1 VTLAFPDVSN
11 HNGAMPL
18 EAGTVACLAKASE
31 GTTYR
36 DPYYGHFKAEAA
48 RVGALFGAYHFLR
61 EGDGAAQADFCFGI
75 VGPGVPTM
83 IDFEPERDPVTGAL
97 ISRPS
102 VADAVAFRDRFRA
115 RGGLVRLNYLP
126 RWYWATP
133 VSEGGLGAPSLA
145 PLADLALVSSN
156 YTAYSDTGP
165 GWESYGGL
173 SPQIWQWTDALPYS
187 GQRVDFNAYR
197 GTLAQLRAL
206 LGLATLEA
214 DMPLTTAD
222 GDLVAARTENRAVG
236 TIAKPE
242 ASPASTSLGVEVA
255 SLPARF
261 AGLNAKL
268 DAIAAAVAPVDVK
281 ALAASLASLVQPA
294 IVQAVQ
300 AGIAPEAD
308 QLAVTF
314 EQHLAAAL
322 AQGK

>member
-1 VTLAFPDVSN
+1 
-11 HNGAMPL
+11 
-18 EAGTVACLAKASE
+18 
-31 GTTYR
+31 
-36 DPYYGHFKAEAA
+36 
-48 RVGALFGAYHFLR
+48 
-61 EGDGAAQADFCFGI
+61 
-75 VGPGVPTM
+75 
-83 IDFEPERDPVTGAL
+83 
-97 ISRPS
+97 
-102 VADAVAFRDRFRA
+102 
-115 RGGLVRLNYLP
+115 
-126 RWYWATP
+126 
-133 VSEGGLGAPSLA
+133 
-145 PLADLALVSSN
+145 
-156 YTAYSDTGP
+156 
-165 GWESYGGL
+165 
-173 SPQIWQWTDALPYS
+173 
-187 GQRVDFNAYR
+187 
-197 GTLAQLRAL
+197 
-206 LGLATLEA
+206 
-214 DMPLTTAD
+214 MPLTTAD